1 MIGWPVRRSGRWS
14 VSQSIGPIPMVSH
27 LFCHTQ
33 FLCYSVHQSVHPL
46 VFPLTLSSV
55 FPSVCTSETV
65 FLSVFFVCPV
75 ALASFRYGITL
86 RRPSCKPDYAA
97 AAAEMRQPSCCYD
110 LDDQDSGNAAE
121 MLQPSGEKAAKE
133 QWKQDDNSYGT
144 GRTPTMSM
152 PIRPYLI

>member
-14 VSQSIGPIPMVSH
+14 VSQSIGPIPMVSQ

-33 FLCYSVHQSVHPL
+33 FLGYSVHQSVHPL

-65 FLSVFFVCPV
+65 FCLFFFCLSCCPCIV
-75 ALASFRYGITL
+75 QITS
-86 RRPSCKPDYAA
+86 RRPSCKTDYAA

-133 QWKQDDNSYGT
+133 QWKQDDNSNGT